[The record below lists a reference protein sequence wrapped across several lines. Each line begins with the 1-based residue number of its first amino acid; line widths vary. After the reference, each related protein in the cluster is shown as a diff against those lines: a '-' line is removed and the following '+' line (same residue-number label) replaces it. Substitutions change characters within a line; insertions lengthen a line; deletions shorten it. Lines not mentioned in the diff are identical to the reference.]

1 MSDWFQPIVDGFAG
15 LNSFFGFVIPI
26 LLPLVLLIF
35 IGATAVYLVKGGVRV
50 VS

>member
-1 MSDWFQPIVDGFAG
+1 MSDWYQPIVDGFAG
-15 LNSFFGFVIPI
+15 LNSFFGQATPF

-35 IGATAVYLVKGGVRV
+35 IGATAVYVVQGGVRV